1 MVKILLIRH
10 GHSLSN
16 DLGTMTGQ
24 IDSPLSN
31 IGLKQAEIVSNYIF
45 KNYKT
50 DAIYSSDLTRAVDT
64 LKPLSLLT
72 NIKIITTSDLRELD
86 CGEWEGERISDLIN
100 NSIYLKWRDD
110 DPTIK
115 IPGGESFLELIKR
128 ARKILDKIVE
138 ENDGKTVAIVTHG
151 GVVRMLFASILNL
164 SPTEWK
170 EKLGYVSNA
179 SITFIEYNNN
189 VFKICDTVDD
199 YLKELSTSMPKGI

>member
-10 GHSLSN
+10 GHSISN
-16 DLGTMTGQ
+16 NLGTMTGQ

-45 KNYKT
+45 ENYKT

-72 NIKIITTSDLRELD
+72 NIKIIATSDLRELD
-86 CGEWEGERISDLIN
+86 CGEWDGEKISDLIN

-128 ARKILDKIVE
+128 ARKVLDKIVE